1 MIIISDKLT
10 YKVTRYSATRM
21 LKEVLADEFEKVG
34 KYSSELRRSMLDEIL
49 EHTEFPAIL
58 DENRIFVYDE
68 NSKSFTGYKLD
79 DKLVKEKKVFTIKD
93 FSPKCKGTTLA
104 KEAKAIFQ
112 KFSLYY
118 LIGSSE
124 NGIQHPIVYCYND
137 ECMIGEMDKNPDQVL
152 TKAFKEVVG
161 IENAEEVANKVLNKV
176 FAGTFVFITFVNKGS
191 EASCYA
197 LRSDGSVRKTSP
209 FSVDSIYKAIMA
221 ELPKMKCTSEK
232 AKTAAIY
239 AHNKIL
245 YGIGLTDF
253 ELVSPADFS
262 KEGKPVFLR
271 DINGYTF
278 WIGPTMENWLSR
290 DMFSAAI
297 NQISW
302 GYYEFFGHEDSTA
315 RSREYRSA
323 SYMGFSI
330 VPACYTEAEPY
341 FRTGAHVLCYDGL
354 FKNTIREQS
363 WTSYYGTTHNHR
375 ESIPVFDNTGKKSSL
390 QYFGNISDVTD
401 VLHFKLAAHAAILD

>member
-1 MIIISDKLT
+1 MIIIYDKLT
-10 YKVTRYSATRM
+10 YKVTRYSATCM
-21 LKEVLADEFEKVG
+21 LGEVLADEFEKVG
-34 KYSSELRRSMLDEIL
+34 KYSKELRRSMLEEIL
-49 EHTEFPAIL
+49 EHTEFPTIL

-124 NGIQHPIVYCYND
+124 NGIQHPIVYSYNE
-137 ECMIGEMDKNPDQVL
+137 ECIVGEMDKNPDQVL

-161 IENAEEVANKVLNKV
+161 IENAEEVANNVLNKV

-262 KEGKPVFLR
+262 REGKPVFLR

-278 WIGPTMENWLSR
+278 WIGPTMKNWLSR

-297 NQISW
+297 NQIRW
-302 GYYEFFGHEDSTA
+302 GYCEFFGHEDSTA

-330 VPACYTEAEPY
+330 EPAHYLEAEPY
-341 FRTGAHVLCYDGL
+341 FRAGAHVLCYDGL
-354 FKNTIREQS
+354 SKNTIREQS

-375 ESIPVFDNTGKKSSL
+375 ERIPVYDKNGYKSSL
-390 QYFGNISDVTD
+390 QYFGDIDSVTD